1 LPFKNENRF
10 IYYIF
15 GSYYEPHWLSKCMG
29 ILRFTNKE
37 DNILSHW
44 KNKRQWIFKWKTD
57 NSCQVY
63 CVLHLLLY
71 IYIYIYISL
80 FSSAVQRSFMTHLGL
95 FSLKVKWNV
104 FLFSSFFFLTGSL
117 IWINEAMVGR
127 FYFTGEII
135 QNCITCMYN
144 DHDFMYFFIVTYCNL
159 EKTS

>member
-1 LPFKNENRF
+1 MPFKNENRF

-57 NSCQVY
+57 NSRQVY

-71 IYIYIYISL
+71 IYIYLYSHLL
-80 FSSAVQRSFMTHLGL
+80 FKGHLWPILDYFRS
-95 FSLKVKWNV
+95 KW
-104 FLFSSFFFLTGSL
+104 SG
-117 IWINEAMVGR
+117 MC
-127 FYFTGEII
+127 FYFLPFFSYRVFNMNKWGYGWSFSFYRWDYSELHY
-135 QNCITCMYN
+135 MY
-144 DHDFMYFFIVTYCNL
+144 V
-159 EKTS
+159 